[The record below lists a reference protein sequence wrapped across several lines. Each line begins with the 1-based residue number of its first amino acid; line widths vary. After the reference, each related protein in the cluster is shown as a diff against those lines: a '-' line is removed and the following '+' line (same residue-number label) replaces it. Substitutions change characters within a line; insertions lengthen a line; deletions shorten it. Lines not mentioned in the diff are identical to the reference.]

1 VEHDRRLKNLNQ
13 APVDVTPK
21 NKGNFLWTGK
31 DLDQFENE
39 YSFKPVTIK
48 GYFDHEREYKVE
60 TYYRGEKGV
69 QIITPFYTH
78 LDA

>member
-1 VEHDRRLKNLNQ
+1 M
-13 APVDVTPK
+13 TPK
-21 NKGNFLWTGK
+21 NKGNFPWAGK
-31 DLDQFENE
+31 DLDQFENDF
-39 YSFKPVTIK
+39 SFKPVTIK

-60 TYYRGEKGV
+60 TQYRGEKGV